1 MKRRAL
7 SLIASLSLLLTS
19 SNFVFSIPASAASVG
34 SGNCVQTVDD
44 SNGVAVYEASG
55 SCYIAFKSIGT
66 RVWTVPANAI
76 GIDYLVVA
84 GGGSGGSR
92 HAGGGGAGGMITG
105 TRGSLAGITALSLTI
120 GGGGSAVTP
129 SSNNYATG
137 LSGSNSSLAKYS
149 GSGTLTTLT
158 AIGGGGGEGGG
169 VGAQGG
175 GSGGGTQNATVSTAT
190 SGQGNAGGTGGT
202 NNSNWW
208 SGGGGGAG
216 EAGKNGTISGGGN
229 GGAGAVWLAS
239 FTTEVATGLGLTQT
253 GQTQGNQVYFSGGGG
268 GSITSSP
275 AGSGGLGGGG
285 AASLSTSNAT
295 AGTANSGG
303 GGGGAGCCSSTTSGA
318 GGSGVVIIRYTIPV
332 SYFSASNY
340 TAGST
345 TWSNSISGATAG
357 TAPTGGMA
365 KTSSTPT
372 GVVFAGNEASNS
384 DQLTLS
390 IGSTSALDTITVE
403 MWLKL
408 KDNGS
413 TQNAYGSMLFSWT
426 SGSNYNIY
434 HYQNQVG
441 FNNFQSQLYGV
452 DSTSYNNAWTHYV
465 FVLTDTGPWSSQKVY
480 INGALQASTCRVTA
494 SACTDAQAR
503 PFGST
508 GAITLMNNP
517 NSAGTWH
524 SKGDLGLV
532 RIYNQELSST
542 NIQTLYDSTSPSY
555 AEAPDTTAPTFSS
568 SASFTAAENIATSAT
583 AATISVSESSTITI
597 SSGSDAA
604 RFNIYFSDS
613 TTALVKFKVS
623 PDYESPSDVGGNN
636 VYELT
641 ITATDPAANA
651 GTQAITIT
659 VTDIVDT
666 SSITSFMLNG
676 SVTTAS
682 YRTAIAIK
690 AYVTVSSKVT
700 FKANNVRIPGCIN
713 VRTTGTSPNILATCS
728 WKASRRGN
736 ITLSA
741 TAAPTSAGISG
752 SNATPLKVYV
762 SKRVG
767 IR

>member
-1 MKRRAL
+1 
-7 SLIASLSLLLTS
+7 
-19 SNFVFSIPASAASVG
+19 
-34 SGNCVQTVDD
+34 
-44 SNGVAVYEASG
+44 
-55 SCYIAFKSIGT
+55 
-66 RVWTVPANAI
+66 
-76 GIDYLVVA
+76 
-84 GGGSGGSR
+84 
-92 HAGGGGAGGMITG
+92 
-105 TRGSLAGITALSLTI
+105 
-120 GGGGSAVTP
+120 
-129 SSNNYATG
+129 
-137 LSGSNSSLAKYS
+137 
-149 GSGTLTTLT
+149 
-158 AIGGGGGEGGG
+158 
-169 VGAQGG
+169 
-175 GSGGGTQNATVSTAT
+175 
-190 SGQGNAGGTGGT
+190 
-202 NNSNWW
+202 
-208 SGGGGGAG
+208 
-216 EAGKNGTISGGGN
+216 
-229 GGAGAVWLAS
+229 
-239 FTTEVATGLGLTQT
+239 VATGLGLTQT
-253 GQTQGNQVYFSGGGG
+253 GQTQGNQVYFAGGGG

-413 TQNAYGSMLFSWT
+413 TQNANGSMLFSWT

-480 INGALQASTCRVTA
+480 INGALQASTCRVTD

-517 NSAGTWH
+517 YSANTWH

-532 RIYNQELSST
+532 RIYNQELSLT
-542 NIQTLYDSTSPSY
+542 NIQTLYESTSPNY
-555 AEAPDTTAPTFSS
+555 AEVPDTTAPTFSS

-597 SSGSDAA
+597 SSGADAA

-613 TTALVKFKVS
+613 TTALVKFKVF

-641 ITATDPAANA
+641 LTATDPAANA
-651 GTQAITIT
+651 GTQAITIS

-666 SSITSFMLNG
+666 SSFNSFVLA
-676 SVTTAS
+676 STPS
-682 YRTAIAIK
+682 YRTTVQIA
-690 AYVTVSSKVT
+690 ANVTVSSKVT
-700 FKANNVRIPGCIN
+700 FKVNNVRIPGCIN
-713 VRTTGTSPNILATCS
+713 LRTSGTSPNIVATCS
-728 WKASRRGN
+728 WKPARRGN
-736 ITLSA
+736 LTLTAIA
-741 TAAPTSAGISG
+741 TPTGAGISG
-752 SNATPLKVYV
+752 SSAIPLKTVV
-762 SKRVG
+762 TKRSG
-767 IR
+767 SRS